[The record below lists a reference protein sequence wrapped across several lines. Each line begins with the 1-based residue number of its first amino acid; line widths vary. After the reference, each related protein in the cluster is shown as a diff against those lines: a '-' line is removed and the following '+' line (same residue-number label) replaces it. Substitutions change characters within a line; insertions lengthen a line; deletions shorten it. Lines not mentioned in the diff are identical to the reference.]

1 MWSVYKDVAHTQ
13 RCVSYLKG
21 DVSHQTPQ
29 TQVLVI
35 AERAGC
41 CTQWAAKA

>member
-1 MWSVYKDVAHTQ
+1 MWPVYKDVAHTQ

-35 AERAGC
+35 AARAGC
-41 CTQWAAKA
+41 CTQ